1 MQYAITSLLIYHT
14 HTHIGIIL
22 LCCLYYSVGLAVVHF
37 SFLCSYP
44 NACILLFMFF
54 IILLVCPSVVFPKI
68 KPFTF
73 GDTPV
78 FAGQSAQVACSVS
91 EGDSPL
97 ELSWTFDGPRDVF
110 GLGVSVLN
118 IGTKTSLLSID
129 NTDSVHRG
137 NYTCRVTNRAGR
149 ASYTAG
155 LNVHGTYL
163 RLDCILARSLYGF
176 QHVTNT
182 CQLQVATILL

>member
-1 MQYAITSLLIYHT
+1 MFLFLSVTYNAWR
-14 HTHIGIIL
+14 
-22 LCCLYYSVGLAVVHF
+22 YYF
-37 SFLCSYP
+37 
-44 NACILLFMFF
+44 LLFMFF
-54 IILLVCPSVVFPKI
+54 IVFLLVYPPAVLPKI

-97 ELSWTFDGPRDVF
+97 ELLWTFDGPRDVF

-118 IGTKTSLLSID
+118 VGTKTSLLSID

-149 ASYTAG
+149 TSYTAG

-163 RLDCILARSLYGF
+163 HIPTCIYLRLDRISPGWR
-176 QHVTNT
+176 
-182 CQLQVATILL
+182 VAIRFSACHYT

>member
-1 MQYAITSLLIYHT
+1 MLLISYY
-14 HTHIGIIL
+14 IPLDL
-22 LCCLYYSVGLAVVHF
+22 LRN
-37 SFLCSYP
+37 SFITLFFCSY
-44 NACILLFMFF
+44 IRHLYTLLLLLFVFF
-54 IILLVCPSVVFPKI
+54 IVLSVWPPAVFPKI

-118 IGTKTSLLSID
+118 VGTKTSLLSID

-149 ASYTAG
+149 TSYTAG

-163 RLDCILARSLYGF
+163 LCTHLYVPTIGPHF
-176 QHVTNT
+176 TR
-182 CQLQVATILL
+182 VAGRCDMRFSACD